1 MFAQS
6 QRAGLVFNGSRD
18 NLPVVTT
25 TAAAIYEHGVL
36 RPLVP
41 LPLAEGACVEVTV
54 SDDVSTA
61 QVADGGRSRELLREI
76 ARLPVESG
84 NDGFSG
90 RDHDRRMKAR
100 VTLPRRDIP

>member
-1 MFAQS
+1 MS
-6 QRAGLVFNGSRD
+6 PPL
-18 NLPVVTT
+18 TT
-25 TAAAIYEHGVL
+25 TAAAIDEHGVL

-54 SDDVSTA
+54 SDDAATP
-61 QVADGGRSRELLREI
+61 QVASDSRSRDLLREI

-100 VTLPRRDIP
+100 VTLPRLDIQPGFAR